1 MDMGYQFLVVD
12 ASATTR
18 AVAKHAI
25 RVTGLSGRTIFDA
38 ADAQEAFDLLALHR
52 VELALIDPQL
62 PDMDGEEMIG
72 RVLTE
77 PSMRGVPVILIS
89 AAPDLRQIKR
99 LKRAG
104 LKGWLRK
111 PFTAESLRQMATK
124 ILEPTHV
131 Y

>member
-1 MDMGYQFLVVD
+1 MDMGYHFLVVD

-25 RVTGLSGRTIFDA
+25 RVTGLSDRTILDA
-38 ADAQEAFDLLALHR
+38 GDAQEAFDLLAMHR

-62 PDMDGEEMIG
+62 PDMDGEAMIG

-89 AAPDLRQIKR
+89 ATPDLRQIER

-111 PFTAESLRQMATK
+111 PFTSDSLRQMATK